1 MTSID
6 PYKFNLE
13 LDTHKAKI
21 LVVDDNSTNLS
32 VIVDYLEEK
41 DFTTLIAK
49 DGATCLKRAR
59 YAKPDII
66 LLDILMPGID
76 GYETCLQLKSESETK
91 DIPVIFM
98 TALSSVEDK
107 VKGFQVG
114 AIDYVTKPIQ
124 PQEVLA
130 RIKLH
135 LRLRLMS
142 STLSQQNQLLK
153 AEITHRTEIEKK
165 LQLLND
171 RLENKVEQRTIELK
185 QTNQDLITEIQER
198 KKAETVV
205 RKSLQEKQ
213 LLLKEIHHRVKNN
226 LLVVASLLDL
236 QANYIED
243 ENILKM
249 FKNSENR
256 IYSMALIHEQLYK
269 FHDLKRLNLAIYIAD
284 LVDKLSSSHE
294 TNEKEISFM
303 VDTDDVVINI
313 ETAHPCGLI
322 INELIV
328 NSLEHAF
335 PEKNHSQGM
344 IGLALKQDANGLIS
358 LSVKDNG
365 IGLPIGFDPEESES
379 LGLQLVY
386 TLVEQLDGELKLDS
400 SDGTNFQITFRE
412 LQYEARV

>member
-1 MTSID
+1 M
-6 PYKFNLE
+6 
-13 LDTHKAKI
+13 
-21 LVVDDNSTNLS
+21 
-32 VIVDYLEEK
+32 
-41 DFTTLIAK
+41 
-49 DGATCLKRAR
+49 
-59 YAKPDII
+59 
-66 LLDILMPGID
+66 
-76 GYETCLQLKSESETK
+76 
-91 DIPVIFM
+91 
-98 TALSSVEDK
+98 
-107 VKGFQVG
+107 
-114 AIDYVTKPIQ
+114 
-124 PQEVLA
+124 
-130 RIKLH
+130 
-135 LRLRLMS
+135 
-142 STLSQQNQLLK
+142 
-153 AEITHRTEIEKK
+153 
-165 LQLLND
+165 
-171 RLENKVEQRTIELK
+171 
-185 QTNQDLITEIQER
+185 
-198 KKAETVV
+198 
-205 RKSLQEKQ
+205 
-213 LLLKEIHHRVKNN
+213 LKEIHHRVKNN